1 MPRSGVRT
9 DDKLPAHLYGSF
21 FPRQG
26 ETLHNTRTVRQGGQM
41 YVVPWDWKFEDN
53 AGFYKVFVKLKK
65 GSGLPPVVIERKT
78 TTTNPKPKAKQ

>member
-1 MPRSGVRT
+1 MFG
-9 DDKLPAHLYGSF
+9 AF

-26 ETLHNTRTVRQGGQM
+26 EAVHNTRTVRQGGPM

-65 GSGLPPVVIERKT
+65 GNGPVPDVILRKT
-78 TTTNPKPKAKQ
+78 PTPTTTPKAKP